1 MTGSQME
8 QLLFSSTLL
17 DIQYTQQQEHTH
29 THTHTHIYT
38 HSTADERKGLF
49 LDPCIVSEIAKEPSE
64 QSHFRFAVKE
74 RVWGSSGEWDP
85 ALIGLILQ
93 VSQPLCSQARVLT

>member
-8 QLLFSSTLL
+8 QLLLSSTLL
-17 DIQYTQQQEHTH
+17 DKQYTQQQEHTH
-29 THTHTHIYT
+29 THT

-64 QSHFRFAVKE
+64 QNPFHFAVK
-74 RVWGSSGEWDP
+74 RGFGGGV
-85 ALIGLILQ
+85 ALRIL
-93 VSQPLCSQARVLT
+93 P